1 MSNPAAAVEER
12 HATWLELFFDLV
24 IVAAVAQLAHL
35 LHEDVSLKQIAV
47 FAILYYAMWSVWT
60 SFSLYANVRGD
71 RVNQVPLLVAM
82 FGIAVMAAAIP
93 HAVHGHGN
101 DYQVFVLAYVLCR
114 VLAALTWKR
123 SNLVPTDWPAAR
135 QGNGVIPWIVSLWL
149 ADSRYWWW
157 FAGIALD
164 IVTSFVL
171 SLDPD
176 KQIAAEQKEQQK
188 QRDLWIRRLARIL
201 IRRLAPDPRIEL
213 QHLPDLP
220 DIKAAQPNVSHLGER
235 LGLFVII
242 VLGEAVAQ
250 LVGAAAGVPEW
261 GSALWLSVIAGFG
274 LLVAIWYLTLQY
286 GSSSLPNYGAR
297 TFALRLTLP
306 AHYVM
311 TGAIVAISAGL
322 GLIAA
327 HPEGHL
333 PTSDR
338 WILCAGTAIYFLT
351 ATITGARGG
360 VPVRWVL
367 GWGFPAVAF
376 TLLLGTFG
384 GPLPGWAVAAILVVI
399 ALWHISYRVVDPEQR
414 EHRITQA
421 RKGRN
426 SVDAESLS

>member
-1 MSNPAAAVEER
+1 MSNPAAVEER

-35 LHEDVSLKQIAV
+35 LHEDLSLKQVGV

-60 SFSLYANVRGD
+60 SFSLYANVRAD
-71 RVNQVPLLVAM
+71 RVSQRPILVAM

-93 HAVHGHGN
+93 HAVHGPGD
-101 DYQVFVLAYVLCR
+101 DYRVFVLAYVGCR
-114 VLAALTWKR
+114 ILAAFTWKR

-149 ADSRYWWW
+149 ADSRYYLWL
-157 FAGIALD
+157 AGVVLD

-176 KQIAAEQKEQQK
+176 KQIAAEQREQQK
-188 QRDLWIRRLARIL
+188 QREVWLRRMARNV
-201 IRRLAPDPRIEL
+201 RRRPVRVPE
-213 QHLPDLP
+213 LP
-220 DIKAAQPNVSHLGER
+220 DIQAARPNAPHLGER

-250 LVGAAAGVPEW
+250 LVSAAAGVPEW
-261 GSALWLSVIAGFG
+261 DRALWLSVIAGFG

-311 TGAIVAISAGL
+311 TGAIVAMSAGL

-327 HPEGHL
+327 HPGEHL
-333 PTSDR
+333 PAADR
-338 WILCAGTAIYFLT
+338 WVLCGGAAFYFLV

-360 VPVRWVL
+360 VPVRWVF
-367 GWGFPAVAF
+367 GWGVPAVAF
-376 TLLLGTFG
+376 TLLLGAFG
-384 GPLPGWAVAAILVVI
+384 SPLPGWAVAAILVVI
-399 ALWHISYRVVDPEQR
+399 ALWHISYRVIDPEQR
-414 EHRITQA
+414 ERRITQVRA
-421 RKGRN
+421 GVKN
-426 SVDAESLS
+426 VDEG

>member
-1 MSNPAAAVEER
+1 MSNPAAAEDR
-12 HATWLELFFDLV
+12 HASWLELFFDLV

-35 LHEDVSLKQIAV
+35 LHDDLSLKQVAV

-71 RVNQVPLLVAM
+71 RVNQVPLLIAM

-93 HAVHGHGN
+93 HAVHGHGD
-101 DYQVFVLAYVLCR
+101 DYRVFVLAYVACR
-114 VLAALTWKR
+114 ILAALTWKR

-149 ADSRYWWW
+149 ADSRYYLWL
-157 FAGIALD
+157 AGIVLD

-176 KQIAAEQKEQQK
+176 KQIAAEQREQLK
-188 QRDLWIRRLARIL
+188 QRDIWLRRMARNV
-201 IRRLAPDPRIEL
+201 RMRPMRVPE
-213 QHLPDLP
+213 LP
-220 DIKAAQPNVSHLGER
+220 DIKAAQPHARHLGER

-250 LVGAAAGVPEW
+250 LVAAAAGVPVW
-261 GSALWLSVIAGFG
+261 DQALWLSVITGFG

-286 GSSSLPNYGAR
+286 GSSSLANYGDR
-297 TFALRLTLP
+297 TVALRLTLP
-306 AHYVM
+306 AHFVM
-311 TGAIVAISAGL
+311 TGAIVAVSAGL

-327 HPEGHL
+327 HPGEHL
-333 PTSDR
+333 PTADR
-338 WILCAGTAIYFLT
+338 WVLCGGMAVYFLT

-360 VPVRWVL
+360 VPARWVF
-367 GWGFPAVAF
+367 GWGVPAIAL
-376 TLLLGTFG
+376 TLVLGALG
-384 GPLPGWAVAAILVVI
+384 EGLPGWLVAATLVLI

-414 EHRITQA
+414 ERRITQVRRA
-421 RKGRN
+421 AG
-426 SVDAESLS
+426 SVDAGSPS